1 LLARSAAEGA
11 FTWKPGDKPVK
22 APELAA
28 DVMALVRDQLMSL
41 GRRIEVAELVRSKE
55 LRAIVSDLVI
65 VADMAKGVFEHLP
78 RPKDAPE
85 PEEPEPEE

>member
-1 LLARSAAEGA
+1 M
-11 FTWKPGDKPVK
+11 TWKPGDKPIK

-28 DVMALVRDQLMSL
+28 EVMALVKDQLMSL
-41 GRRIEVAELVRSKE
+41 GRRIEAAELVRSAE

-78 RPKDAPE
+78 RPKQPEDDEE
-85 PEEPEPEE
+85 PEE